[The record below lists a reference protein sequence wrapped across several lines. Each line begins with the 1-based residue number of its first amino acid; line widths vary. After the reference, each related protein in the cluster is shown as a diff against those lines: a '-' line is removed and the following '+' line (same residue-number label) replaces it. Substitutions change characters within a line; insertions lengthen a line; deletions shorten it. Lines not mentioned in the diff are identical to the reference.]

1 MPLCVNINGEGSL
14 RDGYAGEDRGVEER
28 GFHLMP
34 LVCDIQVG
42 VCACACVG
50 QRLGTTGDR

>member
-1 MPLCVNINGEGSL
+1 MNINGEGSL
-14 RDGYAGEDRGVEER
+14 RDGYAGEDRGVVER
-28 GFHLMP
+28 GFHLQPMA